1 VARRRLTVRERL
13 PLDEPTG
20 PSPEGRAARRGRSRT
35 TLGLRV
41 CATALP
47 AARGATTGFV
57 RLTLLPDQLVL
68 ELSRASVHLPGF
80 ATPSLASQ
88 SLRVPY
94 AAVRSVVREGERLW
108 LTLDPRA
115 AAPHTSFC
123 LTDFTDRMP
132 ARIPLLPSRALVRFA
147 WAVGGLVAAALVV
160 PRVPH
165 SLAAG
170 LVGRGVVALAVA
182 AMGAAALGTL
192 VRRLVAARSETLGR
206 ALEEELGVRL
216 GLAQAPVRP
225 AWLQSAGRA
234 PAALELHRPIAVA
247 LGLAATTT
255 LTWWGVQRAS
265 QVSLP
270 RPSYVEATTSPLA
283 ILTPELASAAAR
295 HARRALPPPPDRVS
309 VGEPCACPGSLPR
322 PFGAEGLPVASVLL
336 AASPDD
342 ASGVVSP
349 GSPRG
354 GYRFDVV
361 VVNNSAT
368 PLWDVKATVTFARR
382 NRAGQ
387 RVGMS
392 DRGLFYAGP
401 LGPGEL
407 RKWTVRGPG
416 TEVTIASSARGLGA
430 GLDTPLSRAGLAH
443 AAPDAFEKL
452 SSSRFAVA
460 RAHAARALAQLG
472 DERALQAV
480 ERIAVRPPPPIA
492 QELHAATATPRT
504 CQFEVRAHTAR
515 ACVSNPAATGTY
527 PAVGDGARVWVL
539 PSPIGPRAGRR
550 VEVVTNS
557 GEAPTRMVLLP
568 SGDTSSP

>member
-1 VARRRLTVRERL
+1 VARRRLTVR
-13 PLDEPTG
+13 DGVVEPPG
-20 PSPEGRAARRGRSRT
+20 PSPESRAVRRGRSRT

-41 CATALP
+41 CASALP

-80 ATPSLASQ
+80 ATPPLAGQ
-88 SLRVPY
+88 TLRVPY
-94 AAVRSVVREGERLW
+94 AAVRSVVRESERLW

-132 ARIPLLPSRALVRFA
+132 ARIPLFTNRALVRLA

-170 LVGRGVVALAVA
+170 LVGRGVVALVIA
-182 AMGAAALGTL
+182 AMGAGALGAL
-192 VRRLVAARSETLGR
+192 VRRLVTARSEALGR
-206 ALEEELGVRL
+206 DLEEELGVRL

-225 AWLQSAGRA
+225 AWLPSAGRA
-234 PAALELHRPIAVA
+234 PAALELHRPIALA
-247 LGLAATTT
+247 LALAATTT

-270 RPSYVEATTSPLA
+270 RPSYLEATTSPLA
-283 ILTPELASAAAR
+283 SLAGELASAAER

-309 VGEPCACPGSLPR
+309 VGEQCTCPGSLPR
-322 PFGAEGLPVASVLL
+322 PFGTDGLPVASVLL

-342 ASGVVSP
+342 ASGLVSP
-349 GSPRG
+349 TSPRG

-361 VVNNSAT
+361 IVNNSAT

-387 RVGMS
+387 RVGVS

-416 TEVTIASSARGLGA
+416 TEVTISSSARGLGA

-443 AAPDAFEKL
+443 APPNAFETL
-452 SSSRFAVA
+452 TSSRFAVA

-472 DERALQAV
+472 DERALQAA
-480 ERIAVRPPPPIA
+480 ERIGVRPPHSIA
-492 QELHAATATPRT
+492 EELHAATATPRS
-504 CQFEVRAHTAR
+504 CRFEVDAHTAR

-527 PAVGDGARVWVL
+527 SAVGDGARVWAL
-539 PSPIGPRAGRR
+539 PSAIGPRAGRR
-550 VEVVTNS
+550 VEVVTSS
-557 GEAPTRMVLLP
+557 GEPPTRIVLMQ
-568 SGDTSSP
+568 SSDTSSP